1 MKMASITKANGFAVS
16 GTARVFMCT
25 VTVSCKIDCGAV
37 LSVIIM
43 SGIGSKYE
51 GSWENDR
58 INGEGTSWYNNGN
71 RYHGE
76 WLNGRI
82 NGLGTLY
89 LASGDRYSGDWKDGR
104 RHGQGTYYYR
114 QDASGR

>member
-1 MKMASITKANGFAVS
+1 MAIF
-16 GTARVFMCT
+16 
-25 VTVSCKIDCGAV
+25 
-37 LSVIIM
+37 LQ
-43 SGIGSKYE
+43 GSKYE

-71 RYHGE
+71 KYHGE

-82 NGLGTLY
+82 NGMGTLF

-104 RHGQGTYYYR
+104 RHGQGTYFYWWEFLDSTVFYYKC
-114 QDASGR
+114 GLICW

>member
-1 MKMASITKANGFAVS
+1 MKEIGSEESAME
-16 GTARVFMCT
+16 RVFMYIQM
-25 VTVSCKIDCGAV
+25 VHYIILLDL
-37 LSVIIM
+37 LSITQNVM
-43 SGIGSKYE
+43 LFKGSKYE
-51 GSWENDR
+51 GSWDGDR

-104 RHGQGTYYYR
+104 RHGQGTYFYW
-114 QDASGR
+114 

>member
-1 MKMASITKANGFAVS
+1 MKEIGFAES
-16 GTARVFMCT
+16 ATERASMYTAMVRPFCALPFPLLHYADFDAIQSMMV
-25 VTVSCKIDCGAV
+25 V
-37 LSVIIM
+37 
-43 SGIGSKYE
+43 GSKYE

-104 RHGQGTYYYR
+104 RHGQGTYFYR
-114 QDASGR
+114 FSL